1 MNRTLAAPI
10 LRSKHQFDVVE
21 EVDSEQVFGQHGDM
35 IEQVFPGQV
44 FSGQVVPERVF
55 PMAGETVR
63 GEVGRM
69 RLTRRGRALARV
81 LATLLVVAVFL
92 LVAPGLAR
100 GVGPDRP
107 APRVTYVVQP
117 GDTLWSIARR
127 VAPGQDPRPVV
138 DGLIEANDVRGGLQ
152 TGQELSVPV
161 PGR

>member
-1 MNRTLAAPI
+1 
-10 LRSKHQFDVVE
+10 VE
-21 EVDSEQVFGQHGDM
+21 EVDSEQVFGQDGGM
-35 IEQVFPGQV
+35 IEQVFPT
-44 FSGQVVPERVF
+44 
-55 PMAGETVR
+55 AGGTVGEAVR
-63 GEVGRM
+63 GEIGRV

-81 LATLLVVAVFL
+81 LATVLVVAVFL

-152 TGQELSVPV
+152 TGQELSIPV
-161 PGR
+161 PER

>member
-1 MNRTLAAPI
+1 ME
-10 LRSKHQFDVVE
+10 RSKHQFDVVE
-21 EVDSEQVFGQHGDM
+21 EVDSEQVFGQDGGM
-35 IEQVFPGQV
+35 IEQVFPTAG
-44 FSGQVVPERVF
+44 GTAGGT
-55 PMAGETVR
+55 AGEAVR
-63 GEVGRM
+63 GEIGRV

-81 LATLLVVAVFL
+81 LATVLVVAVFL

-138 DGLIEANDVRGGLQ
+138 DGLIEANDVRAGLQ
-152 TGQELSVPV
+152 TGQELSIPV
-161 PGR
+161 PER

>member
-1 MNRTLAAPI
+1 ME
-10 LRSKHQFDVVE
+10 RSKHQFDVVE
-21 EVDSEQVFGQHGDM
+21 EVDSEQVFGQDGGM
-35 IEQVFPGQV
+35 IEQVFPTAPAGAEI
-44 FSGQVVPERVF
+44 GRV
-55 PMAGETVR
+55 
-63 GEVGRM
+63 

-81 LATLLVVAVFL
+81 LATVLVVAMFL

-138 DGLIEANDVRGGLQ
+138 DGLIEANDVRSGLQ
-152 TGQELSVPV
+152 TGQELSIPV
-161 PGR
+161 PER